1 MPMDIEVS
9 ADEWEAYQRDM
20 ESINEEL
27 YLLWVADMERE
38 FA

>member
-1 MPMDIEVS
+1 MPIDIEVS

-20 ESINEEL
+20 EEISEEL
-27 YLLWVADMERE
+27 YLLWVADMEKE

>member
-1 MPMDIEVS
+1 MPVDIEIS
-9 ADEWEAYQRDM
+9 ADEWESFTHDM
-20 ESINEEL
+20 EEINEEL

>member
-1 MPMDIEVS
+1 MSLDIEVS

-20 ESINEEL
+20 EEISEEL
-27 YLLWVADMERE
+27 YWLWVNDMEKE